1 VTPWENAWL
10 NGKPMPPHGLPKLL
24 LIEAQAIAEEWLL
37 APEIRSMVEEWAP
50 RDRAEDAVVE
60 VLWSG
65 CRLHGEQTKRVPPV
79 PVVVRLA
86 YSEPFPGNIVELE
99 DRMMELRRV
108 AVNEWIE
115 QFQKYGDKLEAA
127 I

>member
-1 VTPWENAWL
+1 MPWEDAWF
-10 NGKPMPPHGLPKLL
+10 NGKLMPPHGLPKPL

-37 APEIRSMVEEWAP
+37 APEIRSMIEQWAP
-50 RDRAEDAVVE
+50 RDRSEDAVVE

-65 CRLHGEQTKRVPPV
+65 CRLHGEQKKRAPPV
-79 PVVVRLA
+79 PVLVRLTG
-86 YSEPFPGNIVELE
+86 SEPFPGNIVERE

-115 QFQKYGDKLEAA
+115 PFQKYGEKLQAA